1 MAAFCAQ
8 SLQKR
13 EKVGDRREGPS
24 KLEAISILA
33 RDPCT
38 TQLPFSVPILLP
50 SGDYQV
56 RRCKMHAENRHS
68 KYRPQ
73 CARLRGHYVVG
84 PSIRRQFRALGVLV
98 LNGRTS

>member
-13 EKVGDRREGPS
+13 EKVGDRHEGPS

-56 RRCKMHAENRHS
+56 RRSR
-68 KYRPQ
+68 
-73 CARLRGHYVVG
+73 
-84 PSIRRQFRALGVLV
+84 FRAR
-98 LNGRTS
+98 NGPFEAGTFPSRLCVPPGRYTFFRAGTYVPRV